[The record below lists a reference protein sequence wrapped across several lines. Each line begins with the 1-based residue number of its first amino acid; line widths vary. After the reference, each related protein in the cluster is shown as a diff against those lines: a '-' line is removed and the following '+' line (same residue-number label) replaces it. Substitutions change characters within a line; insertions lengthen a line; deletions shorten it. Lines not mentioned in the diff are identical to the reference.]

1 VIASIPHL
9 GPPGS
14 SIVLG
19 TSPLDSSVDAGPV
32 LDAFVEHGGRL
43 IDLGLVYGMGE
54 CNESVGRWLHDR
66 GTRGD
71 VVLVAKGCHP
81 PHVSPGEVA
90 LEVERSLS
98 GLGVEH
104 LDCFV
109 LHRDD
114 PAVPVAEW
122 ADALLAQ
129 VAAGTITT
137 FGVSNWRGPRT
148 IELLACV
155 EARGSDRLVA
165 ASNQF
170 SLARMVREPWPD
182 CISFDEAE
190 RRELPAAGLAL
201 LAWSSLAGGFLAG
214 SDGEVATRGWQSPDN
229 VERRERL
236 RRLAAV
242 LGVDPVTV
250 ATAYV
255 TAQPG
260 MLPLVAS
267 RTPRHLAA
275 ALAADD
281 LVLSAAQCGWLER
294 GGGDPPAAG
303 G

>member
-1 VIASIPHL
+1 MIASILHL
-9 GPPGS
+9 GPPGA

-19 TSPLDSSVDAGPV
+19 TSPLDATVDAGAV

-54 CNESVGRWLHDR
+54 CNESVGRWLRER
-66 GTRGD
+66 GTRRD

-81 PHVSPGEVA
+81 PHLRPEEVGD
-90 LEVERSLS
+90 EVERSLAQ
-98 GLGVEH
+98 LGVDR

-122 ADALLAQ
+122 GDALLEQ

-148 IELLACV
+148 LELLAYV
-155 EARGSDRLVA
+155 EGQGSDRLVV

-170 SLARMVREPWPD
+170 SLAPMVRAPWPD
-182 CISFDEAE
+182 CIAFDEAE
-190 RRELPAAGLAL
+190 RRELPATGLAL
-201 LAWSSLAGGFLAG
+201 LAWSSLAAGFLTG
-214 SDGEVATRGWQSPDN
+214 SGGEVATRGWQSPDN
-229 VERRERL
+229 VERRDRL
-236 RRLAAV
+236 RRLASA

-255 TAQPG
+255 AAQPA

-267 RTPRHLAA
+267 RTPQHLAA
-275 ALAADD
+275 ALAADE
-281 LVLSAAQCGWLER
+281 LVLSPAQCAWLE
-294 GGGDPPAAG
+294 GGGGAPPAAG